1 MKFRV
6 LCMQGFAALTLVS
19 AALAATA
26 SPLKTLHVLLTKQ
39 ESVMDPAVA
48 SDIATASINENI
60 FEPMLTY
67 EYLAR
72 PVKLKANTLTAIP
85 TISDGGKTYTM
96 HLQHGILFTPDPAF
110 HGQPR
115 ELVAEDYVYSIKR
128 LYDPGLK
135 SPWLFMFEGKLLGD
149 DKLRADKL
157 LAGKKF
163 DIRTPIAGIQ
173 AVDKYTLRIRLNA
186 PDTNFLFILATT
198 ASGAVAK
205 EVIEAYGNQAGNHP
219 VGTGPFMLSEW
230 QRSFQIVLSKN
241 PQYRTTVFDEAAGN
255 DPVSQSVAASLKG
268 KSEPL
273 VDKVEITIVEE
284 NQARIL
290 GFLNRQFDVLEQV
303 PAPLAEMVLK
313 DGKLKPELQQQG
325 IRLNMFPTLQT
336 YYMWMNMDDPV
347 IGGYTPE
354 KIALRRAIALSYNS
368 KEDISLIEKGLAIQ
382 AQTPLPPSVLG
393 YDANFV
399 SPVQYDI
406 QLANALLDK
415 FGYQRGADGYRTLPD
430 GKPLQLLMHS
440 EANAAGRLREEVWRK
455 NMDALGIRIQFKT
468 DKHSEIIHAAR
479 LGKVQMNE
487 LDWIADFPDG
497 ENFYQ
502 LLYGRNIGRANYARF
517 NLPAFNQL
525 YEQSQTMAD
534 SPERRKI
541 YQQMALLLHAYNPWV
556 LRTHPLSADVIQ
568 PWLQNYM
575 RHPVNY
581 TNWRYLDIAPDARQN
596 SKR

>member
-1 MKFRV
+1 MKFRA
-6 LCMQGFAALTLVS
+6 LCLQGFAALTLIS
-19 AALAATA
+19 ATLAATA
-26 SPLKTLHVLLTKQ
+26 APLKTLHVLLTKQ

-72 PVKLKANTLTAIP
+72 PLKLKANTLTAMP

-96 HLQHGILFTPDPAF
+96 HLQHGILFTPDPVF
-110 HGQPR
+110 HGQAR
-115 ELVAEDYVYSIKR
+115 ELIAEDYVYAIKR

-149 DKLRADKL
+149 EKLRADKL
-157 LAGKKF
+157 PNGKKF
-163 DIRTPIAGIQ
+163 DIHTPIAGIQ

-198 ASGAVAK
+198 ASSAVAK
-205 EVIEAYGNQAGNHP
+205 EVIETYGNQAGNHP
-219 VGTGPFMLSEW
+219 GGTGPFMLSDW
-230 QRSFQIVLSKN
+230 QRSFQIVLIRN
-241 PQYRTTVFDEAAGN
+241 PQYRTTIFDETTGN
-255 DPVSQSVAASLKG
+255 DAAAQTVAVNLKG
-268 KSEPL
+268 KSVPL
-273 VDKVEITIVEE
+273 VDKVEINIVEE
-284 NQARIL
+284 NQARVL
-290 GFLNRQFDVLEQV
+290 GFLNRQFDFLEQV

-336 YYMWMNMDDPV
+336 YYMWMNMEDPV

-368 KEDISLIEKGLAIQ
+368 KEDISLMEKGLAIQ

-393 YDANFV
+393 YDASFV

-415 FGYQRGADGYRTLPD
+415 FGYQRGADRYRMLPD

-455 NMDALGIRIQFKT
+455 NMDALGIRIQFKA

-479 LGKVQMNE
+479 LGKVQMTE
-487 LDWIADFPDG
+487 ADWIADFPDG

-502 LLYGRNIGRANYARF
+502 LLYGRNIGRANYSRF

-541 YQQMALLLHAYNPWV
+541 YQQMALLLQGYNPWV
-556 LRTHPLSADVIQ
+556 LRIHPLSADVIQ
-568 PWLQNYM
+568 PWLQNYV

-581 TNWRYLDIAPDARQN
+581 TNWRYLDIGPDARQN
-596 SKR
+596 RKK